1 MNPAPRLLATGILAG
16 FAFLSVQLAPL
27 PSISTGKAYAAGKND
42 KGDNGNRG
50 KSDERGAGQA
60 SASTDESTGDVGP
73 EAAIRQY
80 VSANGLKQGDV
91 AKLLKS
97 WNSLNRNEQ
106 AYLNNADN
114 PKSLPGKQVAYIRGN
129 IAAAAALEEFNAL
142 GGVAP
147 TEEEAQA
154 AQHTV
159 DLYGAWTEY
168 QTALPERQAELLA
181 EFPELGD
188 PASLPTGAEAAD
200 AQMVL
205 DQHAAWTNYQ
215 DATAAADDAFLAASV
230 SYGAGTDE
238 ALLAD
243 LRTTVD
249 AIIAEKGLDA
259 LVTELDAAP
268 IVDPAVPLQ

>member
-1 MNPAPRLLATGILAG
+1 
-16 FAFLSVQLAPL
+16 
-27 PSISTGKAYAAGKND
+27 
-42 KGDNGNRG
+42 
-50 KSDERGAGQA
+50 
-60 SASTDESTGDVGP
+60 
-73 EAAIRQY
+73 

-168 QTALPERQAELLA
+168 QTALPGRRQAELLA

-188 PASLPTGAEAAD
+188 PASLPTETEAAD
-200 AQMVL
+200 AQTVV
-205 DQHAAWTNYQ
+205 DQHSAWTKYQ
-215 DATAAADDAFLAASV
+215 DAAAAADDAFLAASV
-230 SYGAGTDE
+230 SYGAGTNE
-238 ALLAD
+238 TLLTD

-249 AIIAEKGLDA
+249 AIIAQKGLDT
-259 LVTELDAAP
+259 LVTELDAAA